1 LTFALAA
8 FALGA
13 GGLAA
18 AQDYPSR
25 GGGTVRG
32 IAVTSPAPSPLV
44 PGLPSMAESGLAG
57 FSVLGW
63 NGLVAPKDTSPAIIE
78 KLNSALQRGLD
89 DLELRQRLAASGYE
103 PAARNS
109 PVDFARFIQSDTTK
123 WMALVEKT
131 NMKSQ

>member
-1 LTFALAA
+1 
-8 FALGA
+8 
-13 GGLAA
+13 
-18 AQDYPSR
+18 
-25 GGGTVRG
+25 
-32 IAVTSPAPSPLV
+32 
-44 PGLPSMAESGLAG
+44 MAEAGLTG

-89 DLELRQRLAASGYE
+89 DAELRQRLAASGYE

-109 PVDFARFIQSDTTK
+109 PADFARFIQADTAQ
-123 WMALVEKT
+123 WVALVEKT